1 MSVKRDDLEAK
12 LREIQSA
19 LDETKGNARNA
30 GMALAAAVVVI
41 VALAF
46 LFGRRKGGKGKARIE
61 VFEVRG

>member
-1 MSVKRDDLEAK
+1 MTVQRSDLEAK

-19 LDETKGNARNA
+19 FDETKDSARNI
-30 GMALAAAVVVI
+30 GVMAAVVVIVI

-46 LFGRRKGGKGKARIE
+46 LMGRRKGGKGKSRIE